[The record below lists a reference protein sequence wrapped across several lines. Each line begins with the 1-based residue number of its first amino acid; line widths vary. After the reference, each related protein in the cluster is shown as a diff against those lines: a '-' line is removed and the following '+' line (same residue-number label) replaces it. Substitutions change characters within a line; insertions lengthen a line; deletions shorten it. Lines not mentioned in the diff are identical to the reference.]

1 MYVKGDLFTS
11 PGTDSLAHCISEDC
25 HMGAGI
31 AAIFKKKFGG
41 VQELLNQ
48 RK

>member
-1 MYVKGDLFTS
+1 MQGDLFTC
-11 PGTDSLAHCISEDC
+11 PETDSLAHCISEDC
-25 HMGAGI
+25 HMSAGI